1 MLAKILKYKHCYIF
15 ISPFF
20 ILYAIFFIYPLFYS
34 LKASFYSF
42 KSVRP
47 FEFIGFEN
55 YIELFKDPLFFQSMG
70 NTLFIWAIFMP
81 LMILLA
87 LIIASFLNTP
97 NLRLGAFYKTAIFM
111 PVVVSTVVVTVVFYI
126 LFQNNGIVNYFFSF
140 LKIPNVNWL
149 NSYFWSKIVV
159 ILIMLWRWTGYYTI
173 LMFAGL
179 QNIDKN
185 LYEAASIDGA
195 GPISAFFRITIPLL
209 RPIII
214 FCIVIGTIDVLQIF
228 TEPYL
233 LTRGGPGNA
242 TTTIGLYL
250 YNIAFKFGK
259 IGYASSMGYT
269 IIIFFII
276 VAIFNIIKMRQNN
289 GKN

>member
-20 ILYAIFFIYPLFYS
+20 ILYAVFFVYPVFYS
-34 LKASFYSF
+34 LRASFYNF
-42 KSVRP
+42 KGIRP
-47 FEFIGFEN
+47 FEFIGFDN
-55 YIELFKDPLFFQSMG
+55 YVALFKDPLFFKSLG
-70 NTLFIWAIFMP
+70 NTFFIWIIFIP
-81 LMILLA
+81 LIIMLA
-87 LIIASFLNTP
+87 LIIASLLNVP
-97 NLRLGAFYKTAIFM
+97 NLKLGAFYKTAIFM

-126 LFQNNGIVNYFFSF
+126 LFQNNGIVNYFLRF
-140 LKIPNVNWL
+140 LKIPTVIWL

-195 GPISAFFRITIPLL
+195 GLVNVFFRITIPLL
-209 RPIII
+209 RPIIL
-214 FCIVIGTIDVLQIF
+214 FCVVIGTIDVLQIF

-250 YNIAFKFGK
+250 YNIAFKFGR
-259 IGYASSMGYT
+259 IGYASAMGYS

-276 VAIFNIIKMRQNN
+276 IAIFNIRRVKQ
-289 GKN
+289 